1 MIKAATSTVDVEQD
15 FYPYRRDDNGL
26 LTKYE
31 LLVKERSKG
40 SLSKALVVKSEAKL
54 TNKNEIVFESFPAKR
69 EMKQLR
75 KEFKQMKR
83 EKTQQKQ
90 IFEKEQEI
98 QKINS
103 LIAEESTGSA
113 VLDGFDELDR
123 FYQNKLAG
131 NKKKKDNK
139 QKSDTAGVNS
149 KDKMRQ
155 KSKHLSDKKSSKR
168 GFDFEKEF
176 LETGELKSPLTKENS
191 HGSILHKSNKIPND
205 LSVEKLPPTKV
216 IKMVLDVDTGLL
228 DAEQLQKQYNEM
240 RRKKR
245 GKTENSRSSQ
255 YCPFPFT
262 LPQQTPRA
270 VKTKEGVDIFPF
282 QYAFQ
287 QQRMPHEL
295 RQAVYDWSIIWPVQS
310 KSRLDK
316 KRGYIFEDEE
326 SYYKEYGTS
335 IFAYTYR
342 KGGWESMRHY
352 EILCNGA
359 IPYFIDIDKMPP
371 YTMTRFPKDIIKN
384 VMALPGINP
393 IAGSFDHQKIDVQ
406 CLHDVRKT
414 LLEYCH
420 QNLTTKALA
429 KYFLSAMG
437 KPHAKNVLMINAR
450 HQWEYL
456 TDSLLHGLRV
466 LLGSGF
472 VDYKQRLHMYKG
484 LRERAIQEGFKEYGK
499 GFSYAYALP
508 DDKNIERDT
517 ETVRMQIKKK
527 HFDIIIIGQLFQ
539 PKNLHISRDW

>member
-1 MIKAATSTVDVEQD
+1 MIKAANRVVDVEED
-15 FYPYRRDDNGL
+15 FYPYRRDDTGVLSN
-26 LTKYE
+26 YE
-31 LLVKERSKG
+31 LLMKERSKG
-40 SLSKALVVKSEAKL
+40 SVSKALIVQSEAKL
-54 TNKNEIVFESFPAKR
+54 TNKNEIVFESFPSKR
-69 EMKQLR
+69 EMKQLK
-75 KEFKQMKR
+75 KEIKQMRR
-83 EKTQQKQ
+83 EQ
-90 IFEKEQEI
+90 IFEKKQEI

-103 LIAEESTGSA
+103 LIAEESQGTA
-113 VLDGFDELDR
+113 VDGLDELDR
-123 FYQNKLAG
+123 YYQKLSKNKAKKNKL
-131 NKKKKDNK
+131 KDGHTNEEK
-139 QKSDTAGVNS
+139 PKNRPNS
-149 KDKMRQ
+149 Q
-155 KSKHLSDKKSSKR
+155 KR

-176 LETGELKSPLTKENS
+176 LETGELKYPVKKIKHSD
-191 HGSILHKSNKIPND
+191 SIISKSNDFVEEMVP
-205 LSVEKLPPTKV
+205 EKLPPVKV
-216 IKMVLDVDTGLL
+216 MKMVLDVNNHPT

-240 RRKKR
+240 RRRKR
-245 GKTENSRSSQ
+245 GRKEHTLAH
-255 YCPFPFT
+255 CPFSFT
-262 LPQQTPRA
+262 LPQQTPRSI
-270 VKTKEGVDIFPF
+270 KTKEGVDIFPF

-287 QQRMPHEL
+287 QQRMPLEL

-352 EILCNGA
+352 EIMCNGA
-359 IPYFIDIDKMPP
+359 IPYFIDLDKMPP
-371 YTMTRFPKDIIKN
+371 YTMTRFPKELIKN
-384 VMALPGINP
+384 VMALPGIDP
-393 IAGSFDHQKIDVQ
+393 ISGSFDHKKIDVQ

-414 LLEYCH
+414 LLDYCA

-437 KPHAKNVLMINAR
+437 KPAAKNVLMINGR
-450 HQWEYL
+450 QQWEYM

-484 LRERAIQEGFKEYGK
+484 VRERAIQEGFREYGK

-527 HFDIIIIGQLFQ
+527 HFDIIVIGQLFQ